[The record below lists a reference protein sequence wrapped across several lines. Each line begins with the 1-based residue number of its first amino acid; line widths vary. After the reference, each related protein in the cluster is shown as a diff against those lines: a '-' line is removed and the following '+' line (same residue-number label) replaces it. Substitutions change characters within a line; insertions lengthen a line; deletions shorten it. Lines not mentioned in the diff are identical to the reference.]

1 MADFDRLKKNIYI
14 INIHLHKKDGTKA
27 NMIQNFIQNNHG
39 VSTVN
44 HVTHGHINAGK
55 NDVLNAEKN
64 DFPVP
69 EPFIDSYTEPAA
81 KPTEEEHEAYI
92 RANFDPMTRSMLE
105 DFPGLCYK
113 KQLKVLVFME
123 NVKLEL

>member
-14 INIHLHKKDGTKA
+14 INIHLHKKEETKT

-55 NDVLNAEKN
+55 NDVL
-64 DFPVP
+64 DT

-81 KPTEEEHEAYI
+81 KPFTKATKEEHEAYI
-92 RANFDPMTRSMLE
+92 KINFDPITRSMLE
-105 DFPGLCYK
+105 DFPDLPYK
-113 KQLKVLVFME
+113 KQLKVLTYME
-123 NVKLEL
+123 DVKLED